1 MRPIRPVEFRE
12 GLLLNLLE
20 KLPSAPTRIM
30 FFTGKGGVGKTS
42 LSCATAVA
50 LADQG
55 KKTLLVCTDPASN
68 LNAVLGT
75 PIGSTITPVRDIDNL
90 SAINI
95 DPEEAAR
102 RYRERVVGPYAGV
115 LPQASVAA
123 IEEQLSGACTTEIAA
138 FDEFVSLLGDDEAT
152 GRHDHV
158 IFDTAPT
165 GHTLRL
171 MKLPAAWSHFIDTS
185 STGTSCL
192 GPLSGL
198 QAQHALYQEAMR
210 RLADAS
216 LTTLV
221 LVSTPRHAA
230 LVEAERSSLELAG
243 QDIKNQILII
253 NGVFMI
259 SDVSDPIAVAMWE
272 ENSEALA
279 DMPAALRALPK
290 TELPLQAEPLLGI
303 AALRLFGDSQGD
315 SQGGSQSDSQGDS
328 AGASVDIAGGVLN
341 DSVDR
346 AGPEPGEAPATQAD
360 IDLLDDLLETDGL
373 EAVVESLAARGKGVV
388 MTMGK
393 GGVGKTTLAT
403 ALAVALSRRG
413 FPVHLTTTDPAAHID
428 QTLAHREEN
437 LKVSVIDPEVETRRY
452 QAEVMADQAGGL
464 DEEGRKL
471 LAEDLRSP
479 CTEEIAVFQAFAR
492 KVDQARE
499 GFVVMDTA
507 PTGHT
512 LLLLD
517 ATEAYHREVSRT
529 KSDLPEAVTSLL
541 PRLRDPG
548 FTAVF
553 IVTLPEATP
562 VQEAAGLQDDLRRAG
577 IQPAGWIINRSLVPL
592 TVTDPLLTARRAAEL
607 PYINKVR
614 RELSEFAA
622 LTAWQ
627 KQSSRI
633 VISNPAA
640 AGP

>member
-1 MRPIRPVEFRE
+1 
-12 GLLLNLLE
+12 
-20 KLPSAPTRIM
+20 M

-75 PIGSTITPVRDIDNL
+75 PIGSTITPVQDIDNL

-95 DPEEAAR
+95 DPEDAAR

-115 LPQASVAA
+115 LPEASVTA

-221 LVSTPRHAA
+221 LVSTPRRAA
-230 LVEAERSSLELAG
+230 LMEAERSSLELAR
-243 QDIKNQILII
+243 QDIRNQILVI

-259 SDVSDPIAVAMWE
+259 SDERDPIAVSMWE

-279 DMPAALRALPK
+279 DMPAVLRVLPK
-290 TELPLQAEPLLGI
+290 TELPLQAQPLLGI
-303 AALRLFGDSQGD
+303 GALRHFGGCQGD
-315 SQGGSQSDSQGDS
+315 SQG
-328 AGASVDIAGGVLN
+328 
-341 DSVDR
+341 
-346 AGPEPGEAPATQAD
+346 EAPPKPAD
-360 IDLLDDLLETDGL
+360 IDLLNDSLRIDGL
-373 EAVVESLAARGKGVV
+373 ETVVENLAARGKGMV

-428 QTLAHREEN
+428 QTLAHREDN

-452 QAEVMADQAGGL
+452 QTEVMAVQAGNL
-464 DEEGRKL
+464 DEDGRKL
-471 LAEDLRSP
+471 LEEDLRSP

-492 KVDQARE
+492 KVDQARQ

-577 IQPAGWIINRSLVPL
+577 IEPAGWIINRSLMPL
-592 TVTDPLLTARRAAEL
+592 TVTDPLLSARRAAEL
-607 PYINKVR
+607 PYINRVR
-614 RELSEFAA
+614 RELSKSTA

-633 VISNPAA
+633 VISNPAT

>member
-1 MRPIRPVEFRE
+1 M
-12 GLLLNLLE
+12 LLQ
-20 KLPSAPTRIM
+20 KLPSASTRIM

-42 LSCATAVA
+42 VSCALAVA

-55 KKTLLVCTDPASN
+55 KQTLLVCTDPASN

-75 PIGSTITPVRDIDNL
+75 QIGSIVTPVRGVNNL

-95 DPEEAAR
+95 DPEDAAR
-102 RYRERVVGPYAGV
+102 RYRERVVGPYVGV
-115 LPQASVAA
+115 LPEASVAA

-138 FDEFVSLLGDDEAT
+138 FDEFVGLLGDDDAT
-152 GRHDHV
+152 GHYDHV

-171 MKLPAAWSHFIDTS
+171 LKLPAAWSHFIDTS
-185 STGTSCL
+185 TTGTSCL

-198 QAQHALYQEAMR
+198 QAQHELYQEAMR

-221 LVSTPRHAA
+221 LVSTPQRAA
-230 LVEAERSSLELAG
+230 LAEAERSSLELAE
-243 QDIKNQILII
+243 QDIRNQVLVI
-253 NGVFMI
+253 NGI
-259 SDVSDPIAVAMWE
+259 LSASDVNDPIAMSMSQ

-279 DMPAALRALPK
+279 DMPPALLLLPK
-290 TELPLQAEPLLGI
+290 TELSLQPESPLGV
-303 AALRLFGDSQGD
+303 AALRRFGNGNGDGAGDSSGMNIDDGDVHVSGDRVGLRQGD
-315 SQGGSQSDSQGDS
+315 
-328 AGASVDIAGGVLN
+328 AAVTLAEL
-341 DSVDR
+341 
-346 AGPEPGEAPATQAD
+346 EAM
-360 IDLLDDLLETDGL
+360 DDLLRTGDL
-373 EAVVESLAARGKGVV
+373 ESVVDNLAARGKGVV

-403 ALAVALSRRG
+403 ALAVSLSRRG

-428 QTLAHREEN
+428 QTLAGREEN
-437 LKVSVIDPEVETRRY
+437 LKVSIIDPEVETRQY
-452 QAEVMADQAGGL
+452 QAEVMAEQGNGL
-464 DEEGRKL
+464 DEDGKKL
-471 LAEDLRSP
+471 LEEDLRSP

-492 KVDQARE
+492 KVDEARE
-499 GFVVMDTA
+499 GFVVLDTA

-517 ATEAYHREVSRT
+517 ATEAYHREVSRS

-548 FTAVF
+548 FTSVY

-562 VQEAAGLQDDLRRAG
+562 VQEAAALQEDLRRAG
-577 IQPAGWIINRSLVPL
+577 IEPAGWIINRSLAPL
-592 TVTDPLLTARRAAEL
+592 AVTDHTLAARRLAEL
-607 PYINKVR
+607 PFIKRVR
-614 RELSEFAA
+614 QELSGSTA

-627 KQSSRI
+627 TQTSLI
-633 VISNPAA
+633 GTG
-640 AGP
+640 AGQGAGQGAS

>member
-1 MRPIRPVEFRE
+1 
-12 GLLLNLLE
+12 
-20 KLPSAPTRIM
+20 M

-95 DPEEAAR
+95 DPEDAAR

-115 LPQASVAA
+115 LPEASVAA
-123 IEEQLSGACTTEIAA
+123 IEEQLSGACTTGIAA

-185 STGTSCL
+185 STGSSCL

-216 LTTLV
+216 LTTLA
-221 LVSTPRHAA
+221 LVSTSRQAA

-243 QDIKNQILII
+243 QDIKNQILVI

-259 SDVSDPIAVAMWE
+259 SDTSDPIAVAMWE

-303 AALRLFGDSQGD
+303 AALRHFGDSQGD
-315 SQGGSQSDSQGDS
+315 SQGD
-328 AGASVDIAGGVLN
+328 SVDIAGGVL
-341 DSVDR
+341 DDPVDR

-360 IDLLDDLLETDGL
+360 IDLLDDLPRMDGL
-373 EAVVESLAARGKGVV
+373 ETVVESLAARGKGVV

-393 GGVGKTTLAT
+393 GGVGKTTLAI

-428 QTLAHREEN
+428 QTLAHTEEN

-541 PRLRDPG
+541 RRLRDPG

-577 IQPAGWIINRSLVPL
+577 IEPAGWIINRSLAPL
-592 TVTDPLLTARRAAEL
+592 TVTDPLLSARRAAEL

-627 KQSSRI
+627 KPSSRI
-633 VISNPAA
+633 VMSKPAA

>member
-1 MRPIRPVEFRE
+1 MLPRPWRACRD
-12 GLLLNLLE
+12 GADLNILE
-20 KLPSAPTRIM
+20 KLPSAPTRII

-95 DPEEAAR
+95 DPEDAAR

-115 LPQASVAA
+115 LPEASVAA

-185 STGTSCL
+185 STGSSCL

-198 QAQHALYQEAMR
+198 QAQHVLYQEAMR
-210 RLADAS
+210 RLADAF

-243 QDIKNQILII
+243 QDIKNQILVI

-259 SDVSDPIAVAMWE
+259 SDPSDPIAVAMWE

-303 AALRLFGDSQGD
+303 AALRLFGGCQGD
-315 SQGGSQSDSQGDS
+315 NQ
-328 AGASVDIAGGVLN
+328 
-341 DSVDR
+341 
-346 AGPEPGEAPATQAD
+346 GEAPPKPAD
-360 IDLLDDLLETDGL
+360 IDLLNDSLRMDGL
-373 EAVVESLAARGKGVV
+373 ETVVESLAARGKGVV

-413 FPVHLTTTDPAAHID
+413 FAVQLTTTDPAAHID
-428 QTLAHREEN
+428 RTLAHTEEN
-437 LKVSVIDPEVETRRY
+437 LKVSVIDPEAETRRY
-452 QAEVMADQAGGL
+452 QAEVMAEQTGGL
-464 DEEGRKL
+464 DEDGRKL
-471 LAEDLRSP
+471 LEEDLRSP

-577 IQPAGWIINRSLVPL
+577 IEPAGWIINRSLVPL
-592 TVTDPLLTARRAAEL
+592 TVTDPLLSARRAAEL
-607 PYINKVR
+607 PYINKVK
-614 RELSEFAA
+614 RELAESVA

-633 VISNPAA
+633 IISNPAA